1 MIVKIRYVGDGTV
14 SVWDR
19 KRLIRVLFVN
29 GWTIGV
35 SRQLADEL
43 LKNNPAHWVEVK
55 EEYGNSIWNKRLDG
69 IR

>member
-19 KRLIRVLFVN
+19 KRLVRVLFVN
-29 GWTIGV
+29 VWTIGV

-43 LKNNPAHWVEVK
+43 LKNNPAQWVEVK
-55 EEYGNSIWNKRLDG
+55 DN
-69 IR
+69 

>member
-1 MIVKIRYVGDGTV
+1 MIVRIRYVGNGTIA
-14 SVWDR
+14 VWDR
-19 KRLIRVLFVN
+19 KRLVRVLFVN

-55 EEYGNSIWNKRLDG
+55 AE
-69 IR
+69 